1 MEPPREATQLLR
13 QWRGGDRGALD
24 ALMGVL
30 YRELRQIAA
39 LQLRGESSNTLQPT
53 ALVNEAYM
61 RLVGM
66 SRMDF
71 NDRNHFLATTARVI
85 RQTLVDMARRRN
97 AAKRDGGDRLTLI
110 EEVVGSPDGM
120 TKPIDFDTMLLELD
134 DLLSELAEIDEVAAR
149 VVELRVFGGLRIDQS
164 ADVLET
170 SQATVSRKWRIAKA
184 WLTRYFNERK

>member
-1 MEPPREATQLLR
+1 MDAPKDATLLLKE
-13 QWRGGDRGALD
+13 WRAGDRGALD
-24 ALMGVL
+24 QLMSVL
-30 YRELRQIAA
+30 YKELHKIAS
-39 LQLRGESSNTLQPT
+39 LQLRRESSNTLQPT

-97 AAKRDGGDRLTLI
+97 ASKRDGGDRLTLM
-110 EEVVGSPDGM
+110 EELVGSPDSM
-120 TKPIDFDTMLLELD
+120 LDLLELD
-134 DLLSELAEIDEVAAR
+134 ELLKELADIDEVAAS
-149 VVELRVFGGLRIDQS
+149 VVELRVFGGLNIDEA

-170 SQATVSRKWRIAKA
+170 SGSTVNRKWRTAKA
-184 WLTRYFNERK
+184 WLQRYFNEPT